1 MHLGATHSQ
10 AGEALKRPEGGQE
23 AAAPLP
29 ACASGALGSAEKR
42 GLRKGAK
49 SAFKWYSQVFSQ
61 LPMSRTDVVGG
72 SVWAYRTLSGG
83 VRPQIAG
90 SYLPP
95 DAPKLAQAS
104 KMVVLTHLSDD
115 RS

>member
-1 MHLGATHSQ
+1 MFGCDAEVRVARVGLSGDPSDPAR
-10 AGEALKRPEGGQE
+10 RP
-23 AAAPLP
+23 
-29 ACASGALGSAEKR
+29 SGAQSW
-42 GLRKGAK
+42 GLTCVKVVLAT
-49 SAFKWYSQVFSQ
+49 FSE
-61 LPMSRTDVVGG
+61 LPMSRTDVVGVP
-72 SVWAYRTLSGG
+72 VWACRTLSGG

>member
-1 MHLGATHSQ
+1 MTIRRMHFKVVGAS
-10 AGEALKRPEGGQE
+10 
-23 AAAPLP
+23 
-29 ACASGALGSAEKR
+29 
-42 GLRKGAK
+42 
-49 SAFKWYSQVFSQ
+49 FSE

-72 SVWAYRTLSGG
+72 AVRACRTLSGG
-83 VRPQIAG
+83 ARPQIAG

>member
-1 MHLGATHSQ
+1 MTLPGWVAVREPRARLGGLYVAKNVTIC
-10 AGEALKRPEGGQE
+10 PTY
-23 AAAPLP
+23 
-29 ACASGALGSAEKR
+29 ACTTPGA
-42 GLRKGAK
+42 
-49 SAFKWYSQVFSQ
+49 AFKVVLATFSE
-61 LPMSRTDVVGG
+61 LPMARTDVVGVPVRACR
-72 SVWAYRTLSGG
+72 SLSGG

-90 SYLPP
+90 SYLRP

>member
-1 MHLGATHSQ
+1 MWHASRRKRTHCVRR
-10 AGEALKRPEGGQE
+10 AIERVW
-23 AAAPLP
+23 
-29 ACASGALGSAEKR
+29 
-42 GLRKGAK
+42 RKGA
-49 SAFKWYSQVFSQ
+49 SAAFKVAGATFSQ
-61 LPMSRTDVVGG
+61 LPMARTDVVGVP
-72 SVWAYRTLSGG
+72 VWACRTLSGG
-83 VRPQIAG
+83 ARPQIAG

>member
-1 MHLGATHSQ
+1 MEQPGPQDARCEDVPRNLPTNAYLIKVVGAT
-10 AGEALKRPEGGQE
+10 
-23 AAAPLP
+23 
-29 ACASGALGSAEKR
+29 
-42 GLRKGAK
+42 
-49 SAFKWYSQVFSQ
+49 FSE
-61 LPMSRTDVVGG
+61 LPMARTDVVGVP
-72 SVWAYRTLSGG
+72 VWACRSLSGG
-83 VRPQIAG
+83 ARPQIAG